1 MSYRHRGRGRHHRSG
16 RQMAYRPAGYRRP
29 KHNVPVNLLEFE
41 DRFEAH
47 VFALGFAKENIS
59 ITVSDDVMYISG
71 TRVPEEEHP
80 PFMLQEYPIKS
91 FERSFELSER
101 ADQEKIS
108 AQMVDGVVVIT
119 VLKTKAAQR
128 PDVEVSIA

>member
-1 MSYRHRGRGRHHRSG
+1 MSNYRRGRGRHRHG
-16 RQMAYRPAGYRRP
+16 RRMAYRPAGYRRP
-29 KHNVPVNLLEFE
+29 KHNVPVNLLEYE

-47 VFALGFAKENIS
+47 VFALGFPKENIA
-59 ITVSDDVMYISG
+59 ITVSDDVMYIAG
-71 TRVPEEEHP
+71 TRQPSDEHP

-101 ADQEKIS
+101 ADQEQITAK
-108 AQMVDGVVVIT
+108 MVDGVVIIT
-119 VLKTKAAQR
+119 ILKTKAAQR